1 MTEREKIL
9 HDDWLE
15 NDESDLGEEKYRPL
29 SRYAK
34 SIAEQTDEEVQTEHW
49 NRERLSE

>member
-1 MTEREKIL
+1 MTEEFEE
-9 HDDWLE
+9 DLE
-15 NDESDLGEEKYRPL
+15 SLGEDRPL
-29 SRYAK
+29 SGYAK